1 MDYPGKNDTSP
12 KVSSLKEIVPNIT
25 ENLAKVEHDTISLE
39 PIMWKEALKTLIT
52 LYNFSLQHENSSPE
66 F

>member
-25 ENLAKVEHDTISLE
+25 ENLAKVENDTISLE
-39 PIMWKEALKTLIT
+39 PSMWKEALKTLIT
-52 LYNFSLQHENSSPE
+52 LYYFLLQHENSSTE